1 MKFVIDIEKMKSAPV
16 GTINPKILADPNIL
30 LPKRSTKGSA
40 GYDIKIPVDINFRMA
55 SMHVTPTI
63 AFDTF
68 IKIEDIPSD
77 MVALVFA
84 RSSVGIEKGML
95 LDNAVAV
102 IDSDYKDTIRI
113 YLHSIDARSY
123 TEFKAGDRVAQIV
136 FVKHY
141 LVDDDIEPVAVRD
154 GGLGSTGK

>member
-1 MKFVIDIEKMKSAPV
+1 MKFVIDKEKAKNAPI
-16 GTINPKILADPNIL
+16 GTVNPKILNDLDSLMPI
-30 LPKRSTKGSA
+30 RSTKGSA

-55 SMHVTPTI
+55 GANISPAI
-63 AFDTF
+63 SFDTF
-68 IKIEDIPSD
+68 IKIEDMPKD

-113 YLHSIDARSY
+113 YLHSIDARAY
-123 TEFKAGDRVAQIV
+123 TEFKAGDRVAQVV

-141 LVDDDIEPVAVRD
+141 LVDDDIEPVTVRD